1 MTGSARRAIAAS
13 DCLVGYSTYIKL
25 LGGLTA
31 GKEVIVS
38 GMTKEVDRADAAVK
52 KALEGKTVSIISSG
66 DPGVYGMAGVV
77 LEFLK
82 RGTQDKIDI
91 EIVPGIMSAN
101 ACAALLGAPLM
112 NDFAAIS
119 LSDIMT
125 ERKAIEKRISAAAK
139 TDFVIVFYNPKSR
152 SRTKPFE
159 RAIDIINRYRPPQTP
174 VGVVR
179 KAYRDGQAV
188 KIVRLKGLAA
198 LKDIDMTTTIIV
210 GNSNTYVKNGY
221 MVTPRGYKTKKVLLS
236 RKTS

>member
-1 MTGSARRAIAAS
+1 MTESARRAIAAS

-38 GMTKEVDRADAAVK
+38 GMTKELNRADSAVK

-66 DPGVYGMAGVV
+66 DPGIYGMAGVV
-77 LEFLK
+77 LEFLQ
-82 RGTQDKIDI
+82 RGTWEKIDI

-125 ERKAIEKRISAAAK
+125 ERKTIEKRITAAASA
-139 TDFVIVFYNPKSR
+139 DFVIIFYNPKSR
-152 SRTKPFE
+152 TRTRPFA
-159 RAIDIINRYRPPQTP
+159 RAMDIISRYRLPQTP

-179 KAYRDGQAV
+179 NAYRDGQAV
-188 KIVRLKGLAA
+188 KIVCLKDLAA
-198 LKDIDMTTTIIV
+198 LKDIDMATTIII
-210 GNSNTYVKNGY
+210 GNSTTYVKNGY
-221 MVTPRGYKTKKVLLS
+221 MVTPRGYKTKKKGVS
-236 RKTS
+236 